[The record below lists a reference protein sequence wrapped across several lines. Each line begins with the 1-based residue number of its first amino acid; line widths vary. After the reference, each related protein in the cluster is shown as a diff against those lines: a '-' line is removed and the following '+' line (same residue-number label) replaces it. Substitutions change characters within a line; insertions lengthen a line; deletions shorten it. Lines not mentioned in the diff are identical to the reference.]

1 MSLKDLFAKF
11 NKKSSVEEPSDEG
24 DKPVVVNGYLQ
35 TSNTRVIR
43 PVYSNTRAGR
53 AAQEAREKQK
63 NSSSGNDD

>member
-11 NKKSSVEEPSDEG
+11 GKKSSEAPSAEG
-24 DKPVVVNGYLQ
+24 DKPVVVNGYLL

-43 PVYSNTRAGR
+43 PAYSNTRAGR